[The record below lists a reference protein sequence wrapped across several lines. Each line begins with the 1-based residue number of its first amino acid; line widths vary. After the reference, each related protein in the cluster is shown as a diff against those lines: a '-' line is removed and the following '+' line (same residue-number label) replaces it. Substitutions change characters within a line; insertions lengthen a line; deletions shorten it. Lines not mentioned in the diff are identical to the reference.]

1 MVLLGVDVLGVD
13 VLGVVALGLDV
24 LGTTGI
30 GSGGKGGTGWRR
42 TKVGSL
48 DFSRTVV
55 VSARGVV
62 ALARGDAAFEPAVA
76 ANHVPARGLT
86 GWSSLG
92 LPGCFFCVEEL
103 DSLSVEASSAPTFSL
118 PASNSVR
125 ED

>member
-1 MVLLGVDVLGVD
+1 MVLLGVDALGVDVLGVD
-13 VLGVVALGLDV
+13 VIGLDV

-62 ALARGDAAFEPAVA
+62 ALARGETAFGPAVA
-76 ANHVPARGLT
+76 ATHVPARGLT
-86 GWSSLG
+86 G
-92 LPGCFFCVEEL
+92 
-103 DSLSVEASSAPTFSL
+103 
-118 PASNSVR
+118 
-125 ED
+125 